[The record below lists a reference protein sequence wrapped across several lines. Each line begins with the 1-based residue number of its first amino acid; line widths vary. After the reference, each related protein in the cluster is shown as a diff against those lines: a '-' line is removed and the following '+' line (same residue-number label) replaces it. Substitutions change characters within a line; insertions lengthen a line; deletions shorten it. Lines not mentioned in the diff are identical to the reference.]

1 MGREAMRIAVDR
13 NIPLAGS
20 AFGPLG
26 EVTLLET
33 TAVTSG
39 SVRDAGALVI
49 RSETKVGPGLLEG
62 SGVRFVGSA
71 TIGTDHIDLP
81 YLASKGI
88 TFASAPGS
96 NANSVKEYVLAALL
110 ALARRGGFS
119 LRGRTLGVVGAG
131 NVGGRVASMARA
143 LGMTVLENDPPRE
156 REAGGGGYLPIDDL
170 MGADIITLHVPL
182 ARTGSD
188 PTFHLFDARRL
199 RAMKRGS
206 ILINTSRGA
215 VVETGALESALLER
229 HIAAAVLDVWEGEP
243 DIDAALLRRVSLG
256 TSHIAG
262 YSIDGKVNAAGM
274 IRASLCRFLNNAS
287 AWDPSREIPSP
298 PVPSVALPGRG
309 TTEEIL
315 EMAVKACYDIECDD
329 RLLRGLFEVP
339 REERGRCFMSL
350 RTGYRVRREFAAINV
365 VSGPADPSLRRSLN
379 GVGFRL

>member
-1 MGREAMRIAVDR
+1 MGREVSKIAVDR

-33 TAVTSG
+33 TAITSG

-119 LRGRTLGVVGAG
+119 LRGKTLGVVGVG
-131 NVGGRVASMARA
+131 NVGGRVASMART
-143 LGMTVLENDPPRE
+143 LGMTVLENDPPLE
-156 REAGGGGYLPIDDL
+156 REAGGGGYLPIEDL

-182 ARTGSD
+182 TRTGGD
-188 PTFHLFDARRL
+188 ATYHLFDARRL
-199 RAMKRGS
+199 RAMKPGS

-215 VVETGALESALLER
+215 VVETSALKSALLGR
-229 HIAAAVLDVWEGEP
+229 HISAAVLDVWEGEP
-243 DIDAALLRRVSLG
+243 AIDAALLRRVSLG

-274 IRASLCRFLNNAS
+274 IRAALSRFLNNPS

-298 PVPSVALPGRG
+298 PDPSVVLPERG

-315 EMAVKACYDIECDD
+315 EQAVKACYDIECDD
-329 RLLRGLFEVP
+329 RLLRGLFDVP
-339 REERGRCFMSL
+339 REERGRYFMGL
-350 RTGYRVRREFAAINV
+350 RTGYRLRREFACMHV
-365 VSGPADPSLRRSLN
+365 VTGSVDIPLRRVLA

>member
-1 MGREAMRIAVDR
+1 MKIAVDR

-39 SVRDAGALVI
+39 AVRDAGALVI

-62 SGVRFVGSA
+62 SRVCFVGSA
-71 TIGTDHIDLP
+71 TIGTDHVDLP

-110 ALARRGGFS
+110 TLARRGGFS
-119 LRGRTLGVVGAG
+119 LRGKSLGVVGVG
-131 NVGGRVASMARA
+131 NVGGRVSSMARA
-143 LGMTVLENDPPRE
+143 LGMTVLENDPPRA
-156 REAGGGGYLPIDDL
+156 REAGGGSFLPIDDL

-182 ARTGSD
+182 TRTGSD
-188 PTFHLFDARRL
+188 PTYHLFDARRL
-199 RAMKRGS
+199 GGMKAGS
-206 ILINTSRGA
+206 MLLNTSRGA
-215 VVETGALESALLER
+215 VVETRALESALLGG

-243 DIDAALLRRVSLG
+243 VIDAALLRRASLG

-274 IRASLCRFLNNAS
+274 IRAALSRFLNIAS
-287 AWDPSREIPSP
+287 AWDPSREIPPP
-298 PVPSVALPGRG
+298 PVPSVALPERG

-315 EMAVKACYDIECDD
+315 EQAVKACYDIECDD

-339 REERGRCFMSL
+339 PEERGRYFMGL
-350 RTGYRVRREFAAINV
+350 RTGYRLRREFASMKVAT
-365 VSGPADPSLRRSLN
+365 GRADASLRRVLTR
-379 GVGFRL
+379 VGFRL